1 MHSCVSAG
9 LLHSV
14 HLGHTKSLPW
24 TENQQIF
31 NISLLRMLK
40 RKTRRTSATTQLRRA
55 DMREDLG
62 APQTEEGFVGLA
74 EQSSHRRKPWPPC
87 CPEMAPG
94 PPFPLSSSCPCEG
107 FAFRKRP
114 AITQMTLCFNI
125 VLKMK
130 KHPHVTPSHMP
141 PSLPS
146 PKTTT
151 AIEPEI
157 PSTGEGYHRVGAT
170 AHWRWER
177 DNVWTLCRFLR
188 GLTYPKI
195 QRFSAL
201 TARQYVTSGIAG
213 HAPSQRTSSSDNNNN
228 KETHPKNLYAKSV
241 YTIAFAKEKNKV
253 YDNCST
259 GFRWTRK
266 KTTLLLQAST
276 KREALLEILSDKMLV
291 ILKSHLS
298 RANVKKGLK
307 QIQTW
312 TFLL

>member
-1 MHSCVSAG
+1 
-9 LLHSV
+9 
-14 HLGHTKSLPW
+14 
-24 TENQQIF
+24 
-31 NISLLRMLK
+31 MLK

-151 AIEPEI
+151 AIEPGA
-157 PSTGEGYHRVGAT
+157 PSTREGYHRVGAT

-188 GLTYPKI
+188 GLTYPQI
-195 QRFSAL
+195 QQFSTL

-228 KETHPKNLYAKSV
+228 KETHPENPYAKSV
-241 YTIAFAKEKNKV
+241 YTIAFAKGEKQ
-253 YDNCST
+253 SLWQLQHF

-266 KTTLLLQAST
+266 KKPPCFYKLQL
-276 KREALLEILSDKMLV
+276 REALLEILTDKMLV

-307 QIQTW
+307 QIQTRI
-312 TFLL
+312 FLL